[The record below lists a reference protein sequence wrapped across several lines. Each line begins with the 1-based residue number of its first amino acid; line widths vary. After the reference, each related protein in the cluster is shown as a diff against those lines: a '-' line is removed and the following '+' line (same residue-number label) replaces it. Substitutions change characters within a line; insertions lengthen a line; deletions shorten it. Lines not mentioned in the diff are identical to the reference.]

1 MTFEICHIVIRAEPT
16 LCPRFSF
23 PSFEKD
29 RYNMVSEV
37 QLKKKKKKKKSNIS
51 KMTYRLVQIGDAD
64 KN

>member
-1 MTFEICHIVIRAEPT
+1 MTFEIYIVIRAEPT

-29 RYNMVSEV
+29 RYNIVSEV
-37 QLKKKKKKKKSNIS
+37 QLKKKKKKKSNIS

>member
-1 MTFEICHIVIRAEPT
+1 MTFEIYIVIRAEHT

-37 QLKKKKKKKKSNIS
+37 QLKKKKKKKSNIS

>member
-1 MTFEICHIVIRAEPT
+1 MTFEICLIVIRAEPT

-37 QLKKKKKKKKSNIS
+37 QLKKKKKSNIS

>member
-1 MTFEICHIVIRAEPT
+1 MTFEIYIVIRAEPT

-37 QLKKKKKKKKSNIS
+37 QLKKKKKKSNIS

>member
-1 MTFEICHIVIRAEPT
+1 MTFEIYIVIHAEHT

-37 QLKKKKKKKKSNIS
+37 QLKKKKKKSNIS

>member
-1 MTFEICHIVIRAEPT
+1 MTFEIYIVIRAEHT

-37 QLKKKKKKKKSNIS
+37 QLKKKKKKSNIS